1 MANEQKLLKKQEE
14 LRKQQQLI
22 RQKLKRER
30 DKKYVAIGKLV
41 EKHLKITE
49 IHDFEVFLAENWVD
63 KTSSSEVIKNSISEP
78 VEKEKKFSND
88 GFGDL
93 FDKKY

>member
-1 MANEQKLLKKQEE
+1 MATEEQLIKKQEE
-14 LRKQQQLI
+14 LRKQQQAI
-22 RQKLKRER
+22 RQKLKRKKE
-30 DKKYVAIGKLV
+30 KKYIEIGKLV

-49 IHDFEVFLAENWVD
+49 VHDFEVFLAENWVD
-63 KTSSSEVIKNSISEP
+63 KTSSSEVIKNSTSEQ

>member
-1 MANEQKLLKKQEE
+1 MASEEKLLKKQEE

-49 IHDFEVFLAENWVD
+49 VHDFEKFLAENLVD
-63 KTSSSEVIKNSISEP
+63 KTSNSTVVKNSTSET
-78 VEKEKKFSND
+78 VENIKKPYNSNYTS
-88 GFGDL
+88 
-93 FDKKY
+93 FDDMHY

>member
-49 IHDFEVFLAENWVD
+49 IHDFEVFLSENWVD
-63 KTSSSEVIKNSISEP
+63 KTSSSEVIKNSTSEP
-78 VEKEKKFSND
+78 VENIKKPHNSNYTS
-88 GFGDL
+88 
-93 FDKKY
+93 FDDMHY